1 MRLPNAKLAKLAKLA
16 ILWVIALVLPVFA
29 RAADGFVHID
39 TGRADAYVPVY
50 AMEKPNATATVIL
63 LPGGDSGTGRLSNGQ
78 PGSMNFLVR
87 SRQLFADEGFNVL
100 VMFRASDLRTLDFPE
115 RISSEHVKEISNVID
130 YATQTFG
137 KPVWLV
143 GTSRGTVSATAAAIA
158 LGKAHIAG
166 LVLTSSV
173 TNRKVG
179 AIGAQDIEK
188 IVMPTLVLHHKFDAC
203 PICVPSQAEALIG
216 ELKNA
221 PAKKFILVDGGGPPK
236 GDPCEAQ
243 HWHGYPN
250 VEPQTVHLIADWIRN
265 PSN

>member
-1 MRLPNAKLAKLAKLA
+1 MRLPRV
-16 ILWVIALVLPVFA
+16 ILFVIALVLPVFA
-29 RAADGFVHID
+29 QAADGFVHID
-39 TGRADAYVPVY
+39 AGRANTYVPVY
-50 AMEKPNATATVIL
+50 AMANPNATATLIL
-63 LPGGDSGTGRLSNGQ
+63 LPGGDSGTGRVSNGQ

-115 RISSEHVKEISNVID
+115 RISSEHVKEISNVVD

-143 GTSRGTVSATAAAIA
+143 GTSRGTVSGTAAAIA

-173 TNRKVG
+173 TNRKAG
-179 AIGAQDIEK
+179 AIGAQDIDK
-188 IVMPTLVLHHKFDAC
+188 IDVPTLVLHHKFDAC
-203 PICVPSQAEALIG
+203 PICVPSQAEAIVG
-216 ELKNA
+216 GLKNA
-221 PAKKFILVDGGGPPK
+221 PAKKFILVDGGSSPK
-236 GDPCEAQ
+236 GDPCEAE

-250 VEPQTVHLIADWIRN
+250 FEAQTVRLIADWIRH
-265 PSN
+265 PGD